1 MEVKEYEV
9 RLALE
14 NIENKIANFIKNNK
28 ESDFKKFQE
37 NLNSLIADKEL
48 IYKLDENTINKYLE
62 GGNNRG

>member
-1 MEVKEYEV
+1 METKEYEV